1 MESVKHNYLKI
12 CHLPS
17 IYDALQVKDENP
29 NISEIW
35 ISLTDFTSRE
45 SVPYYGHEISTI
57 LDLMAGLLAKQQRE
71 MNGTVGREQ
80 LSLEITSSFYAT
92 NTTNNLISNDDQWA
106 QLNNV
111 S

>member
-1 MESVKHNYLKI
+1 MLQMHLNLKI
-12 CHLPS
+12 CHFPS

-45 SVPYYGHEISTI
+45 NVSYFGHEIFPI
-57 LDLMAGLLAKQQRE
+57 LDLMADLLDIQQRE

-80 LSLEITSSFYAT
+80 LSLEIASSFYAT

-106 QLNNV
+106 QLKNV
-111 S
+111 SK